1 MCGIVGYVGKR
12 EAAPILVDG
21 LRHLEYR
28 GYDSAGIAVA
38 NGQGARLVRSLGK
51 LSALERLLAVE
62 SPHGL
67 VGIGHTRWATHGRPS
82 EENAHP
88 HKAGAVSVVHNGI
101 VENHALLRERLTAAG
116 RHFSSQ
122 TDTEVLAHLID
133 QALIDGASSLP
144 EAVRQALRQVEGSYA
159 IAVLSDRHENE
170 MVAAKKASPLVVGV
184 GQGEMFVASDAPAIL
199 DQTREVIFLED
210 GDVAHIVRDQ
220 VSITKLDGQ
229 AVERPSRTVTWT
241 PGQAEKA
248 GYPHFMLKEIHEQPR
263 AVTDTLRGR
272 LMLSNGDAVL
282 WDKEVTEIPRRM
294 VIIACGTSYHAGLVG
309 KFLIEKVARIPCEV
323 DLASEFRYRDP
334 VIGPGDL
341 VVGISQSGETAD
353 TLAAM
358 NEAKARGART
368 LAISN
373 VIDSAIARTFDLA
386 LYTFAGPEIGVAS
399 TKCFTAQLTALILL
413 AIHLGRRNGA
423 LDDISAVRFA
433 NDVIQLPFKMSET
446 LGLVGDLKELARK
459 HKDARDFLF
468 LGRGSNY
475 PIALEG
481 ALKLKEIS
489 YIHAEGYAA
498 GEMKHGP
505 IALIDDGLPVVII
518 ATKGNGYDKVLSNL
532 AEVRARDGHVIAV
545 ATKGDTEITKNCQD
559 VLWVPDAPALL
570 QPLLTVLPLQ
580 MLAYAVAVVRGHDV
594 DQPRNLAKSVTVE

>member
-1 MCGIVGYVGKR
+1 MCGIVGYVGRR

-82 EENAHP
+82 EETAHP

-101 VENHALLRERLTAAG
+101 VENHAVLRERLTAAG

-373 VIDSAIARTFDLA
+373 VIDSAIARTSDLA

>member
-12 EAAPILVDG
+12 EATPILVDG
-21 LRHLEYR
+21 LRRLEYR

-38 NGQGARLVRSLGK
+38 NGQGARLVRCRGK
-51 LSALERLLAVE
+51 LAALEKLLAVE

-67 VGIGHTRWATHGRPS
+67 MGIGHTRWATHGRPS

-116 RHFSSQ
+116 RRFSSQ
-122 TDTEVLAHLID
+122 TDTEVIAHLID
-133 QALIDGASSLP
+133 QALIEGAPSLP

-159 IAVLSDRHENE
+159 IAVLSDRHPGE
-170 MVAAKKASPLVVGV
+170 MVGVKKASPLVIGV
-184 GQGEMFVASDAPAIL
+184 GQGEMFLASDAPAIL

-210 GDVAHIVRDQ
+210 GDVAHLVCDR
-220 VSITKLDGQ
+220 VSITDLEGQ
-229 AVERPSRTVTWT
+229 PVLRPAVTVTWT
-241 PGQAEKA
+241 AGQAEKA

-282 WDKEVTEIPRRM
+282 WEKEVTEIPRRI
-294 VIIACGTSYHAGLVG
+294 VLIACGTSYHAGLVG
-309 KFLIEKVARIPCEV
+309 KFLLEKVARIPCEV
-323 DLASEFRYRDP
+323 DLASEFRYREP
-334 VIGPGDL
+334 LVGPGDL

-358 NEAKARGART
+358 NEAKTRGART

-373 VIDSAIARTFDLA
+373 VVGSAIARTSDLA

-399 TKCFTAQLTALILL
+399 TKCFTAQLTALTLL

-423 LDDISAVRFA
+423 LDDISAARFA
-433 NDVIQLPFKMSET
+433 NDVIQMPFKMSET
-446 LGLVGDLKELARK
+446 LRLIGDLKDLARR

-518 ATKGNGYDKVLSNL
+518 ATKGHGYDKVLSNL

-545 ATKGDTEITKNCQD
+545 ATKGDTEITKCCQD